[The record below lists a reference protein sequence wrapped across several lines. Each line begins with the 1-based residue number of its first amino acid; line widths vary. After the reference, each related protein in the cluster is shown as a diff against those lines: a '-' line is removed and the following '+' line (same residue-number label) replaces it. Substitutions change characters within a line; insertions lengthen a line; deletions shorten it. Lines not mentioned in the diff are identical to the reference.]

1 MNATHQNRK
10 RQFKNWTDNHKKQ
23 ILIGVLICVFCELV
37 LLSVRF
43 YNYKD
48 DKPLANELLKFKKTT
63 RKIQASSKNKYS
75 EYASVQAL
83 YLQAQTIMKK
93 DSVTK
98 ADYAQLK
105 LIDSTMRTL
114 IKK

>member
-1 MNATHQNRK
+1 MA
-10 RQFKNWTDNHKKQ
+10 D
-23 ILIGVLICVFCELV
+23 
-37 LLSVRF
+37 
-43 YNYKD
+43 
-48 DKPLANELLKFKKTT
+48 ELLKIKKTT
-63 RKIQASSKNKYS
+63 RKIQSSSKNKYS

-105 LIDSTMRTL
+105 LIDSTMRAL

>member
-1 MNATHQNRK
+1 MNATHKNRK
-10 RQFKNWTDNHKKQ
+10 LQFKNWTDNHKKQ
-23 ILIGVLICVFCELV
+23 ILIGVLICVFFELV
-37 LLSVRF
+37 LLSIRF

-48 DKPLANELLKFKKTT
+48 SKPLTNELIKVKKMT
-63 RKIQASSKNKYS
+63 RKIKSASKNKYS

-83 YLQAQTIMKK
+83 YQQAQSIMKK

-114 IKK
+114 IRK

>member
-1 MNATHQNRK
+1 MNAIRQNSKNAFKHWIDSHRK
-10 RQFKNWTDNHKKQ
+10 PV
-23 ILIGVLICVFCELV
+23 IIGVLACVFCELV
-37 LLSVRF
+37 FLSVRF

-48 DKPLANELLKFKKTT
+48 NKPLADELLKIKKTT

-83 YLQAQTIMKK
+83 YMQAQTIMKK

>member
-1 MNATHQNRK
+1 MAIINENAK
-10 RQFKNWTDNHKKQ
+10 MDIKNWMDKYKKQ
-23 ILIGVLICVFCELV
+23 ILMGVLICVFAEFV
-37 LLSVRF
+37 FLSVRF

-48 DKPLANELLKFKKTT
+48 EKPLANEWIKLKKTT
-63 RKIQASSKNKYS
+63 RKIQSANKNKYS
-75 EYASVQAL
+75 EYANVQAL
-83 YLQAQTIMKK
+83 YMQAQSIMKK

-105 LIDSTMRTL
+105 IIDSTMRTL